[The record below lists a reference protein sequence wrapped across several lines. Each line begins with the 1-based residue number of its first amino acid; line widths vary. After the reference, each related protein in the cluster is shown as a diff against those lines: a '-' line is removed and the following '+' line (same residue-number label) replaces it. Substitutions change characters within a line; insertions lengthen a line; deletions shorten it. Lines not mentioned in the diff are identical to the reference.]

1 MASFCEASVAPI
13 VKVGAFFSSRRKCFM
28 VIHDLY
34 PEKSK
39 VILLIHPMLASSES
53 MKRYLVENIL
63 KVADDYRYIIP
74 DLSGH
79 GEAMN
84 EVYVSAVEEA
94 RILTQYL
101 LEHGVSE
108 VDLGFAV
115 SLGGVVLFEILNRRE
130 IKFKRLFFE
139 GVSFCENAKLGGF
152 LMTKIMLA
160 KQKKGLKNPK
170 LTVEKMSKMFGGQ
183 AGRVMAERFLNMNPR
198 SIKNIVR
205 DCSNVRLPKMDA
217 EMQRSCVFSYGEYDS
232 DLRLA
237 KKKIPKMYPKA
248 KLVVEEGYGH
258 CEKMVKDAEGYAEM
272 VVGR

>member
-1 MASFCEASVAPI
+1 
-13 VKVGAFFSSRRKCFM
+13 M

-53 MKRYLVENIL
+53 MRRYLVENIL
-63 KVADDYRYIIP
+63 KVADDYRYIVP

-84 EVYVSAVEEA
+84 EVYVSAAEEA
-94 RILTQYL
+94 RILMQYL
-101 LEHGVSE
+101 LEHGVAKI
-108 VDLGFAV
+108 DLGFAA
-115 SLGGVVLFEILNRRE
+115 SLGGVVLFEMLNLGE

-139 GVSFCENAKLGGF
+139 GVSFYENAKLCGF
-152 LMTKIMLA
+152 LMTKIMLV

-170 LTVEKMSKMFGGQ
+170 LAVEKMSKMFGSQ
-183 AGRVMAERFLNMNPR
+183 AGKVMAKRFLRMDPL

-205 DCSNVRLPKMDA
+205 DCSNVRLPNMGV
-217 EMQRSCVFSYGEYDS
+217 EMQRSCVFSYGEKDS

-237 KKKIPKMYPKA
+237 KRKIPKKYPEA
-248 KLVVEEGYGH
+248 KLVVDKGYGH
-258 CEKMVKDAEGYAEM
+258 CEKMVKDAEGY
-272 VVGR
+272 VRRVIGVD

>member
-1 MASFCEASVAPI
+1 
-13 VKVGAFFSSRRKCFM
+13 M

-39 VILLIHPMLASSES
+39 VMLLIHPMLASSES
-53 MKRYLVENIL
+53 MRTFLVENIL
-63 KVADDYRYIIP
+63 KETNEYRFIIP

-79 GEAMN
+79 SEAMN
-84 EVYVSAVEEA
+84 EVYISAAEEA
-94 RILTQYL
+94 RVLTQYL
-101 LEHGVSE
+101 LKHGVSE
-108 VDLGFAV
+108 VDLGFAA

-130 IKFKRLFFE
+130 IKFRRLFFE
-139 GVSFCENAKLGGF
+139 GVSFYENAKLGGF

-170 LTVEKMSKMFGGQ
+170 LAVRKMSKMFGQQ
-183 AGRVMAERFLNMNPR
+183 AGEVMAERFLRMDPL

-217 EMQRSCVFSYGEYDS
+217 EMQKSCVFSYGEKDS

-237 KKKIPKMYPKA
+237 KRKIPKKYPEA
-248 KLVVEEGYGH
+248 KLVIAEGYGH
-258 CEKMVKDAEGYAEM
+258 CERIVKDAEGY
-272 VVGR
+272 VRRVIGVD

>member
-1 MASFCEASVAPI
+1 M
-13 VKVGAFFSSRRKCFM
+13 
-28 VIHDLY
+28 
-34 PEKSK
+34 
-39 VILLIHPMLASSES
+39 LLIHPMLASSES
-53 MKRYLVENIL
+53 MRTFLVENIL
-63 KVADDYRYIIP
+63 KETNEYRLIIP

-79 GEAMN
+79 GEAAD
-84 EVYVSAVEEA
+84 EIYESAVEEA

-101 LEHGVSE
+101 LKHGLSE
-108 VDLGFAV
+108 VDLGFAA

-139 GVSFCENAKLGGF
+139 GVSFYERAKLSGF
-152 LMTKIMLA
+152 LMMKIMLA

-170 LTVEKMSKMFGGQ
+170 LAVEKMSKMFGGQ
-183 AGRVMAERFLNMNPR
+183 AGRVMAESFLNMNPR

-205 DCSNVRLPKMDA
+205 DCLNVRLPKMDA

-237 KKKIPKMYPKA
+237 KRKIPKMYPEA
-248 KLVVEEGYGH
+248 KLVVDEGYGH
-258 CEKMVKDAEGYAEM
+258 CVKMVKDAEGYAEM

>member
-1 MASFCEASVAPI
+1 
-13 VKVGAFFSSRRKCFM
+13 M

-39 VILLIHPMLASSES
+39 VMLLIHPMLASSES
-53 MKRYLVENIL
+53 MSTFLVENIL
-63 KVADDYRYIIP
+63 KETNEYRFIIP

-79 GEAMN
+79 GEAAG
-84 EVYVSAVEEA
+84 EIYESAAEEA

-101 LEHGVSE
+101 LERGATKI
-108 VDLGFAV
+108 DLGFAA
-115 SLGGVVLFEILNRRE
+115 SLGGVVLFEILNVGV

-139 GVSFCENAKLGGF
+139 GVSFYENSRLGGF
-152 LMTKIMLA
+152 LMTKIMLM
-160 KQKKGLKNPK
+160 KQKKGLKDPK
-170 LTVEKMSKMFGGQ
+170 LAVRKMSKMFGGQ
-183 AGRVMAERFLNMNPR
+183 AGEVMAERFLKMDPR

-248 KLVVEEGYGH
+248 KLVVDEGYGH
-258 CEKMVKDAEGYAEM
+258 CEKMVKDAEGYARRM
-272 VVGR
+272 IGVD

>member
-1 MASFCEASVAPI
+1 
-13 VKVGAFFSSRRKCFM
+13 M

-39 VILLIHPMLASSES
+39 VMLLIHPMLASSES

-130 IKFKRLFFE
+130 IKFRRLFFE
-139 GVSFCENAKLGGF
+139 GVSFYENAKLGGF

-170 LTVEKMSKMFGGQ
+170 LAVEKMSRMFGSQ
-183 AGRVMAERFLNMNPR
+183 AGEVMAERFLKMDPR

-217 EMQRSCVFSYGEYDS
+217 EMHRSCVFSYGEYDS

-237 KKKIPKMYPKA
+237 KKKFRRCIQKRNWWWKKGMGTARKW
-248 KLVVEEGYGH
+248 
-258 CEKMVKDAEGYAEM
+258 
-272 VVGR
+272 

>member
-1 MASFCEASVAPI
+1 
-13 VKVGAFFSSRRKCFM
+13 M

-39 VILLIHPMLASSES
+39 VMLLMHPMLASSES
-53 MKRYLVENIL
+53 MRTFLVENIL
-63 KVADDYRYIIP
+63 KETNEYRFIIP

-79 GEAMN
+79 GAAADVIYE
-84 EVYVSAVEEA
+84 SAAEEA
-94 RILTQYL
+94 RMLSQYL
-101 LEHGVSE
+101 LEHGITKI
-108 VDLGFAV
+108 DLGFAA

-170 LTVEKMSKMFGGQ
+170 LAVEKMSKMFGGQ

-217 EMQRSCVFSYGEYDS
+217 EMQRSCVFSYGEKDS

-237 KKKIPKMYPKA
+237 KRKIQKMYPEA
-248 KLVVEEGYGH
+248 KLVIAEGYGH
-258 CEKMVKDAEGYAEM
+258 CERMVKDAAGYARRVM
-272 VVGR
+272 GVD

>member
-1 MASFCEASVAPI
+1 
-13 VKVGAFFSSRRKCFM
+13 M

-53 MKRYLVENIL
+53 MGTFLVENIL
-63 KVADDYRYIIP
+63 KETNEYRFIIP

-79 GEAMN
+79 GAAASEIY
-84 EVYVSAVEEA
+84 ESAAEEA

-101 LEHGVSE
+101 LEHGITK
-108 VDLGFAV
+108 VDLGFAA
-115 SLGGVVLFEILNRRE
+115 SLGGVVLFEILNVGE

-170 LTVEKMSKMFGGQ
+170 LAVEKMSKMFGGQ
-183 AGRVMAERFLNMNPR
+183 AGKVMAERFLKMEPL

-217 EMQRSCVFSYGEYDS
+217 EMKRSCVFSYGEYDS

-237 KKKIPKMYPKA
+237 RRKIPKMYPEA
-248 KLVVEEGYGH
+248 KLVVDEGYGH
-258 CEKMVKDAEGYAEM
+258 CEKTVKDAAGY
-272 VVGR
+272 VRRVIGVN

>member
-1 MASFCEASVAPI
+1 
-13 VKVGAFFSSRRKCFM
+13 M
-28 VIHDLY
+28 VVHDLY

-53 MKRYLVENIL
+53 MGTFLVENIL
-63 KVADDYRYIIP
+63 KETNEYRFIIP

-79 GEAMN
+79 GAAASEIY
-84 EVYVSAVEEA
+84 ESAAEEA

-101 LEHGVSE
+101 LEHGITK
-108 VDLGFAV
+108 VDLGFAA
-115 SLGGVVLFEILNRRE
+115 SLGGVVLFEILNVGE

-139 GVSFCENAKLGGF
+139 GVSFHERAKLGGF
-152 LMTKIMLA
+152 LMAKIMLA

-170 LTVEKMSKMFGGQ
+170 LAVEKMSKMFGGQ
-183 AGRVMAERFLNMNPR
+183 AGKVMAERFLKMEPL

-217 EMQRSCVFSYGEYDS
+217 EMKRSCVFSYGEYDS

-237 KKKIPKMYPKA
+237 RRKIPKMYPEA
-248 KLVVEEGYGH
+248 KLVVDEGYGH
-258 CEKMVKDAEGYAEM
+258 CEKTVKDAEGYARRVM
-272 VVGR
+272 RVN